1 MMLILML
8 MMMLNL
14 MILMIV
20 VQVQESSQAAWF
32 QIDLGE
38 EHLVSGIQVGGLL
51 LRG

>member
-1 MMLILML
+1 MML
-8 MMMLNL
+8 MMML
-14 MILMIV
+14 MMMMEVMLMIV

-32 QIDLGE
+32 QIDLGQ